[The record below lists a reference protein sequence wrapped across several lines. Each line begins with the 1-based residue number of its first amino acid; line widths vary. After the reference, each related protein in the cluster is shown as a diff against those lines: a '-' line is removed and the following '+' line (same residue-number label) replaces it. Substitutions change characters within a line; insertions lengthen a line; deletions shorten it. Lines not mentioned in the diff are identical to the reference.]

1 VIESVRFTNFKVLRD
16 AELKLGPFNILVGP
30 NGSGKS
36 TVFKALQSIKKPEGI
51 PVGLLRTVG
60 VSTDSTVTIDSL
72 WLAGQNQKIPFTIT
86 WDAQTAHVTSSR
98 KPVPHTQSAPF
109 FDSTQIFAL
118 EPSKTAATVQLQPKT
133 VLGMDGANLAGAL
146 DNLRDISEESFE
158 SLKQELRQWLPE
170 FDSILFDTPS
180 PGQRSFKLRQA
191 VSKEAIRSTDLSEW
205 TIIALA
211 LLYIAH
217 NPSSPKVICLEEPD
231 RGLHPRLLRDL
242 RDALYR
248 LSYPTQFGIRRESV
262 QVIATTH
269 SPYFLDLFK
278 DHPEEIIIAEK
289 QPDATAKFKSLAD
302 DKQLIEIIGDAPL
315 GEVWYSGILG
325 GVPIRK

>member
-1 VIESVRFTNFKVLRD
+1 M
-16 AELKLGPFNILVGP
+16 
-30 NGSGKS
+30 
-36 TVFKALQSIKKPEGI
+36 PE
-51 PVGLLRTVG
+51 
-60 VSTDSTVTIDSL
+60 
-72 WLAGQNQKIPFTIT
+72 
-86 WDAQTAHVTSSR
+86 
-98 KPVPHTQSAPF
+98 
-109 FDSTQIFAL
+109 
-118 EPSKTAATVQLQPKT
+118 
-133 VLGMDGANLAGAL
+133 
-146 DNLRDISEESFE
+146 FE
-158 SLKQELRQWLPE
+158 S
-170 FDSILFDTPS
+170 IVFDTPVQ
-180 PGQRSFKLRQA
+180 GHRSFKLRQT
-191 VSKEAIRSTDLSEW
+191 VSKEAIRSKDLSEG
-205 TIIALA
+205 TLIALA

-217 NPSSPKVICLEEPD
+217 NPTSPKVICLEEPD

-248 LSYPTQFGIRRESV
+248 LTYPDQFGIKREPV

-302 DKQLIEIIGDAPL
+302 DEELIDIIGDAPL